1 MAELASYIHGAWPGA
16 QLALFGSSANGFS
29 FRHSDLDVSLTLAG
43 PGGRREVQVVEELA
57 GRLRKMPGVG
67 RVVAITSAKVPIVK
81 LYHTR
86 HKVDADISVS
96 NTLARENTKLLATY
110 AAVDE
115 RARTLGYLVKLLAKV
130 LDIGDA
136 SKGSLSSYAYI
147 LMVIYYLQQVAIMVV
162 SITLN
167 GNVFKTT
174 ALKNHVMNHTKM
186 YIFKKG
192 FLPL

>member
-1 MAELASYIHGAWPGA
+1 MAELASFLQATWPHA

-29 FRHSDLDVSLTLAG
+29 FRHSDLDVSLTWPSLSG
-43 PGGRREVQVVEELA
+43 PGGRREAQLQLVEELA
-57 GRLRKMPGVG
+57 AKLRKMPGVG

-81 LYHTR
+81 LYHKR

-115 RARTLGYLVKLLAKV
+115 RARVLGYLVKLLAKV

-147 LMVIYYLQQVAIMVV
+147 LMVIFYLQQVA
-162 SITLN
+162 
-167 GNVFKTT
+167 T
-174 ALKNHVMNHTKM
+174 ARGDLAH
-186 YIFKKG
+186 
-192 FLPL
+192 

>member
-1 MAELASYIHGAWPGA
+1 MAELASYLQATWPHD

-29 FRHSDLDVSLTLAG
+29 FRHSDLDVSLTLSG
-43 PGGRREVQVVEELA
+43 PGGRREAQLQLVEELA
-57 GRLRKMPGVG
+57 AKLRKMPGVG

-81 LYHTR
+81 LYHKR

-115 RARTLGYLVKLLAKV
+115 RARVLGYLVKLLAKV

-147 LMVIYYLQQVAIMVV
+147 LMVIFYLQQVA
-162 SITLN
+162 
-167 GNVFKTT
+167 T
-174 ALKNHVMNHTKM
+174 ARGDLAH
-186 YIFKKG
+186 
-192 FLPL
+192 